1 MSPCK
6 FGYCSFG
13 LNIILK
19 LVTIK
24 LPCKVGTLRKLC
36 SQVILFT
43 IRYFSSPI
51 STSCSRRPWICYLG
65 TMDPNFSMLGRD
77 RGSSK
82 TIFGQSLFRFWFLWE
97 LLRNPTAR
105 FALLFFVVCGYDD
118 IIDPVAGAAGIC
130 WFEFLGGANV
140 ASPPPGFY
148 SSLAE
153 RAPFEF

>member
-105 FALLFFVVCGYDD
+105 FALLFFVVCGSLETCPHVTTH
-118 IIDPVAGAAGIC
+118 IIVMLLVDMWIVELRYACIDR
-130 WFEFLGGANV
+130 FL
-140 ASPPPGFY
+140 SWCHKD
-148 SSLAE
+148 SHM
-153 RAPFEF
+153 